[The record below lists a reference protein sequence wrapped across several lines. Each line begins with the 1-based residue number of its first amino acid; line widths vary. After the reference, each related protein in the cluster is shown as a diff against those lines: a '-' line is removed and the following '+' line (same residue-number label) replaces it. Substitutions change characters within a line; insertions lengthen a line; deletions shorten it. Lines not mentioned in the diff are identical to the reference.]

1 MKARQCLPAR
11 WHLVV
16 EFMAAAITRA
26 RIRHTAAKPQELL
39 PPFSFRLWDPF
50 DVWDPLLDDLERS
63 PFFSPL
69 VLTLPTLLVLGRRC
83 CRLGRIMESTFTPT
97 MALTCLPEHTHT
109 LELGDIDRFRIL
121 ELGLGLPFLHPLPLS
136 VFSCLCLQFF
146 PLVRFPARKS
156 QQNPVPLPADD
167 GLGMAAAASFLS
179 DGDFLVVC
187 LIFSKRFLSR

>member
-1 MKARQCLPAR
+1 
-11 WHLVV
+11 
-16 EFMAAAITRA
+16 MAAAITRA

-63 PFFSPL
+63 PFFPSCSYPSHASRPWQT
-69 VLTLPTLLVLGRRC
+69 VLQAWADNGKHIHSHDGTYLPPR
-83 CRLGRIMESTFTPT
+83 
-97 MALTCLPEHTHT
+97 THT

-146 PLVRFPARKS
+146 PLVHFPARKS